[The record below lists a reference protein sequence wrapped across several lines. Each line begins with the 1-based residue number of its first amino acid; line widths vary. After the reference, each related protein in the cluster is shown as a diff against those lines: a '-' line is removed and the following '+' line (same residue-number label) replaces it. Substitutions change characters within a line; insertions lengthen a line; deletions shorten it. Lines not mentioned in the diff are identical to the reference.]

1 VQFSYRVI
9 ELVPRHVFRTARNT
23 SATSESVIV
32 SLSDGRVD
40 GIGEAAPSR
49 FYGEDTRTV
58 TAFLERMRP
67 VVERCAHESEL
78 MAALTSRGG
87 TADPA
92 ARASLEIAAHDMAA
106 RRYGI
111 PLYRHFELDPAA
123 TPVTTY
129 SIGLDAPDAMVAKA
143 LEFPGFPVYK
153 VKLDRVTDPSVVGRI
168 KEATGAAVTVD
179 ANCGWTRGEAV
190 EKLAALADI
199 GVEFVEQPV
208 AADDLEGLRYVRERS
223 RVPVFADE
231 SCPTSARIPAL
242 DGAVDGIVVKLM
254 KCGGLVEAA
263 RMAREAKARGMRT
276 MIGCMMESSL
286 AITAAAHVS
295 PLMDHAD
302 LDSGLLLANDP
313 FVGVKIE
320 RGRMT
325 LPDGPGLGV
334 RPAETASESG
344 SGCGPGAGKGV
355 R

>member
-1 VQFSYRVI
+1 MHFAYRVI
-9 ELVPRHVFRTARNT
+9 ELVPRHVFRTARST

-32 SLSDGRVD
+32 ELSDAHVS

-67 VVERCAHESEL
+67 TIERCAHESEL

-106 RRYGI
+106 KRYGI
-111 PLYRHFELDPAA
+111 PLYTHFELDPLDAPA
-123 TPVTTY
+123 TTL
-129 SIGLDAPDAMVAKA
+129 SIGLDEPDVMVAKA
-143 LEFPGFPVYK
+143 LEFPGFPMYK
-153 VKLDRVTDPSVVGRI
+153 VKLDSATDPCVVKRI

-179 ANCGWTRGEAV
+179 ANCGWTRDEAV
-190 EKLAALADI
+190 RKLAVLAGY

-208 AADDLEGLRYVRERS
+208 SADDVDGLRFVHERAEI
-223 RVPVFADE
+223 PIFADE
-231 SCPTSARIPAL
+231 SCPTSARIPEL
-242 DGAVDGIVVKLM
+242 EGAVDGIVVKLM

-286 AITAAAHVS
+286 AITAAAHIS
-295 PLMDHAD
+295 PLMDYAD
-302 LDSGLLLANDP
+302 LDSGLLLVRDP
-313 FVGVKIE
+313 YEGVKID
-320 RGRMT
+320 RGRMA
-325 LPDGPGLGV
+325 LPDEPGLGV
-334 RPAETASESG
+334 HPAGEG
-344 SGCGPGAGKGV
+344 S